1 MTPVTAREL
10 AIDALV
16 RVEDG
21 AYANVLLPSML
32 RRQELDARDRAFATD
47 LVYGTLRRCGS
58 IDYLLAQAM
67 DRPGAKLDAP
77 VRAALRL
84 GVYQLVEGVPAHAAV
99 SETVNAAGRRSHRA
113 RGFVNAVLRRVAGLG
128 PQWRW
133 PAGDDV
139 DAIATRSSHPPWIVA
154 RLLDDLGPSD
164 THALLDADNE
174 PAAVAVRVNRR
185 VTTSVAV
192 AEELRGV
199 GAQVAPGR
207 LAPGSLEVR
216 GAGDPASLRAVREG
230 RATPQDQASQAVVD
244 IVAPRPGER
253 VVDLAAA
260 PGGKAGAIAER
271 TEGGLVVAVD
281 VNPDRLRLV
290 GDAAMRL
297 GLRGLVSIQADGR
310 RPPLRA
316 GTFDRVLVDAPCSGL
331 GVLRRRPDARWRVR
345 PESVARLA
353 QLQRELL
360 GAAAA
365 LVRPGGI
372 VVYAVCTVTWA
383 ETREVDAWVAA
394 ELAQLVA
401 LPPPGPPW
409 RPWGRGALLLP
420 FVAGTD
426 GMFVLA
432 LQHGPDRIRR

>member
-1 MTPVTAREL
+1 VTPATAREL

-16 RVEDG
+16 RVEGG
-21 AYANVLLPSML
+21 AHANVLLPRLL
-32 RRQELDARDRAFATD
+32 RGQRLDARDRAFATD
-47 LVYGTLRRCGS
+47 LVYGTLRRRGS
-58 IDYLLAQAM
+58 IDYLLSQAM
-67 DRPGAKLDAP
+67 DRPAKKLDPP
-77 VRAALRL
+77 VQAALRV

-99 SETVNAAGRRSHRA
+99 SETVNAAARRSRRA
-113 RGFVNAVLRRVAGLG
+113 RGFVNAVLRRVASFG
-128 PQWRW
+128 PSWRW
-133 PAGDDV
+133 PVGDDI
-139 DAIATRSSHPPWIVA
+139 DAIAIRSSHPPWIVA
-154 RLLDDLGPSD
+154 RLLDDLGPAD
-164 THALLDADNE
+164 THAVLDADNE
-174 PAAVAVRVNRR
+174 PAAVTLRVNRR
-185 VTTSVAV
+185 FTTSAAL
-192 AEELRGV
+192 AEELRGI
-199 GAQVAPGR
+199 GAQVRPGR

-216 GAGDPASLRAVREG
+216 GAGDLASLPAVREG

-281 VNPDRLRLV
+281 VNPHRLQLV
-290 GDAAMRL
+290 GDAAVRL
-297 GLRGLVSIQADGR
+297 GLSGLVAIQADGR

-345 PESVARLA
+345 PESVALLA

-365 LVRPGGI
+365 LVRPGGA

-383 ETREVDAWVAA
+383 ETREVDAWAA
-394 ELAQLVA
+394 SELPHLVA
-401 LPPPGPPW
+401 VPPPGPPW
-409 RPWGRGALLLP
+409 RPWGRGGLLLP
-420 FVAGTD
+420 FAAGTD

-432 LQHGPDRIRR
+432 LQHGPDRTRR